1 MIRARQW
8 FPRSLRSA
16 PPAALT
22 PLRRFRP
29 HELGPRF
36 RPHELGPL
44 VVLAALLVGWP
55 SGLSA
60 QRDTVAS
67 GDDWGGVNV
76 NTAEARHTGAR
87 PPDFLFERPR
97 GALTLRLVGLFPR
110 AGSDIFSFSER
121 QLTLKHSD
129 FYAPLMGADLSFRVA
144 PQVDLLFDAAFSRSS
159 TQSEYRDLLDN
170 NNRPINQ
177 WTRFIQV
184 PLTAGFRAYL
194 TQRGR
199 QIGHFAWVPRK
210 VTPFVGAAAGFVWHR
225 FTQTGDFVDLQ
236 SANMDIFTDTY
247 TSQHWSPTV
256 QLLGGTDVALG
267 RHTALTVEARY
278 GFASAR
284 MGADF
289 ECAPDAAATCQS
301 FQPID
306 LAGLQTTVGFSW
318 RY

>member
-8 FPRSLRSA
+8 FPCGLRSDPLA
-16 PPAALT
+16 TLAR
-22 PLRRFRP
+22 LRRF
-29 HELGPRF
+29 F
-36 RPHELGPL
+36 PHELGPL
-44 VVLAALLVGWP
+44 VALAALLVGLP
-55 SGLSA
+55 TGLSA
-60 QRDTVAS
+60 QRDTAAA
-67 GDDWGGVNV
+67 GDDWGGVSV
-76 NTAEARHTGAR
+76 NAAESQHNGAR

-97 GALTLRLVGLFPR
+97 GALSLRIGGLFPR

-121 QLTLKHSD
+121 ELTLKHSD
-129 FYAPLMGADLSFRVA
+129 FYTPLMGAGFAFRVA
-144 PQVDLLFDAAFSRSS
+144 SQVDLLFDAAYSRSS
-159 TQSEYRDLLDN
+159 TLSEYRAYLDN
-170 NNRPINQ
+170 NDRPIQQ
-177 WTRFIQV
+177 WTRFIQL

-194 TQRGR
+194 TPRGR

-225 FTQTGDFVDLQ
+225 FTQTGDFVDTQ
-236 SANMDIFTDTY
+236 SANLDVFTDTY
-247 TSQHWSPTV
+247 TSQHWSPTA
-256 QLLGGTDVALG
+256 QLLGGTDMALG

-278 GFASAR
+278 GFASAH

-289 ECAPDAAATCQS
+289 ECAPGSASTCQS